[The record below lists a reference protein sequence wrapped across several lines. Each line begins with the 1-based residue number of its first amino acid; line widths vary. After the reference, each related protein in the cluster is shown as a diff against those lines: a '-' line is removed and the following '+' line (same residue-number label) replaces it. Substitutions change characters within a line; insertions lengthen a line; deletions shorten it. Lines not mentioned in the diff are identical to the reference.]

1 MRARQTAT
9 RNRHRL
15 SVTLCLAMTASLATA
30 QDATE
35 LCERG
40 NRFRDGGQLEQA
52 VNLYNQGHYA
62 EAASILSGL
71 DSVDAKAYL
80 AACLAKQR
88 KFAEA
93 EATAKGVLEQSPTHR
108 VAVAGLGQSLVGP
121 GKYDEAVERLS
132 AAITAT
138 EHAENKTDAAYA
150 FFWRG
155 QAHYKKG
162 QADKMVADFEIFLK
176 LVPEA
181 PEANTV
187 RQLLAGVR

>member
-1 MRARQTAT
+1 MKQRLTRAVPTVCVAVALALVCASAESASR
-9 RNRHRL
+9 RL
-15 SVTLCLAMTASLATA
+15 DDAGGGELERAVSLY
-30 QDATE
+30 
-35 LCERG
+35 
-40 NRFRDGGQLEQA
+40 EQ
-52 VNLYNQGHYA
+52 GSYA
-62 EAASILSGL
+62 EAASVLSGL

-80 AACLAKQR
+80 AACQARQR

-93 EATAKGVLEQSPTHR
+93 EITAKAVLEQSPTHR
-108 VAVAGLGQSLVGP
+108 VAVAGLGQSLVGQ
-121 GKYDEAVERLS
+121 GKHDEAIERLS

-138 EHAENKTDAAYA
+138 EGAENKTDAAYA

-162 QADKMVADFEIFLK
+162 QADKMVADFELFLK

>member
-1 MRARQTAT
+1 MKPRRTGAVLTICVASALTLVCASTEPAPRRSAGARAAAGAT
-9 RNRHRL
+9 
-15 SVTLCLAMTASLATA
+15 TG
-30 QDATE
+30 E
-35 LCERG
+35 
-40 NRFRDGGQLEQA
+40 QLEQA
-52 VNLYNQGHYA
+52 VSLYDQGSYA

-71 DSVDAKAYL
+71 DSLDAKAYL

-88 KFAEA
+88 KFVEA
-93 EATAKGVLEQSPTHR
+93 EATAKPVLEQRPTHP
-108 VAVAGLGQSLVGP
+108 VAVAGLGQALVGQ
-121 GKYDEAVERLS
+121 GKHDEAVGRLS

-138 EHAENKTDAAYA
+138 ENAENKTDAAYA

-162 QADKMVADFEIFLK
+162 QADKMVADFEVFLK
-176 LVPEA
+176 LAPEA

>member
-1 MRARQTAT
+1 VKQGQTRAVLTICVA
-9 RNRHRL
+9 
-15 SVTLCLAMTASLATA
+15 SALAVVCASTVPASRWSGGA
-30 QDATE
+30 A
-35 LCERG
+35 
-40 NRFRDGGQLEQA
+40 GGQLEQA
-52 VNLYNQGHYA
+52 VSLYNQGKYA

-80 AACLAKQR
+80 AACLARQK
-88 KFAEA
+88 KFVEA
-93 EATAKGVLEQSPTHR
+93 ETAAKAVLEQSPTHR
-108 VAVAGLGQSLVGP
+108 VAVAGLGQSLVGQ
-121 GKYDEAVERLS
+121 GKFDEAVERLS

-138 EHAENKTDAAYA
+138 ENAENKTDAAYA

-176 LVPEA
+176 LAPEA

>member
-1 MRARQTAT
+1 VKQGQTRAVLTICIAGA
-9 RNRHRL
+9 
-15 SVTLCLAMTASLATA
+15 LAVVCASTVPASRRSGA
-30 QDATE
+30 AA
-35 LCERG
+35 
-40 NRFRDGGQLEQA
+40 GGQLEQA

-108 VAVAGLGQSLVGP
+108 VAVAGLGQSLVGL

-162 QADKMVADFEIFLK
+162 HADKMVADFEIFLK

-181 PEANTV
+181 LEANTV
-187 RQLLAGVR
+187 RQLLSGVR